1 MRLLL
6 VVFCISIVF
15 NSCNNKLNSLNDDTL
30 EISSIN
36 GELLS
41 FNQKISDDDF
51 DYYISLA
58 GTGDIRFLDIRVG
71 KNGVFIAKLNDEIEG
86 TIYNIF
92 ISDLNK
98 NSKPEIILL
107 INSND
112 LKNNITIIGFEF
124 NKNSFKRFDMPQL
137 EEDNIYGII
146 NNEHF
151 LIKGSQIIREFD
163 VLNPQNNLNIT
174 KRLIYNL
181 NNNLELVLYK
191 QNDL

>member
-146 NNEHF
+146 NYEHF

>member
-6 VVFCISIVF
+6 VIFCISIVI

-30 EISSIN
+30 EISNIN

-41 FNQKISDDDF
+41 FNQKISDDGF

-86 TIYNIF
+86 AIYNVF

-98 NSKPEIILL
+98 NSKPEILLL

-163 VLNPQNNLNIT
+163 VLNQQNNLNVT